1 MARYTGP
8 NNKKARRV
16 SFSLLENGKDIAK
29 RPYGPGQHGKDRKRK
44 PSNYAI
50 QLNEKQK
57 ARFMYG
63 ISEKQFKK
71 LVNDSAK
78 MKGVHGEN
86 LLILLE
92 SRLDNIVYRI
102 GFATTRRG
110 ARQLVNHGHITVN
123 GKKVDI
129 PSYRVKPGDVIAIK
143 ENSSDHK
150 GIEIAL
156 ANKVKRPDFIN
167 YDEAKRIGT
176 YVRYPERS
184 ELNADINESLIVEFY
199 SRV

>member
-8 NNKKARRV
+8 NNKQARRV
-16 SFSLLENGKDIAK
+16 SFSILENGKDIAK
-29 RPYGPGQHGKDRKRK
+29 RPYGPGQHGKDKKRK

-57 ARFMYG
+57 VRFMYG

-92 SRLDNIVYRI
+92 SRLDNLVYRA

-143 ENSSDHK
+143 ENSADHK

-156 ANKVKRPDFIN
+156 ANKIKRVDFIN
-167 YDEAKRIGT
+167 YDEAKRTAT

-184 ELNADINESLIVEFY
+184 ELNAEINEPLIVEFY